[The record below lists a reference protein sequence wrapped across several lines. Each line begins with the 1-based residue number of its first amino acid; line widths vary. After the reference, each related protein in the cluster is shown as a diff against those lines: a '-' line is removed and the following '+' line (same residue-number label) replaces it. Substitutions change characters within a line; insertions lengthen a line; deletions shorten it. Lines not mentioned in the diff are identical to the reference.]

1 MEVSAKLSSKGQ
13 ITVPRSV
20 RDALHLVEG
29 DQVVFRVD
37 GERAILA
44 KTPDFLSLA
53 GSVAVPASVRGMPW
67 AEVIGAARRTRSTR
81 VARSR

>member
-20 RDALHLVEG
+20 RDALHLAEG

-37 GERAILA
+37 GQRAILA

-53 GSVAVPASVRGMPW
+53 GSVPVPAALRGAPWSEIVR
-67 AEVIGAARRTRSTR
+67 ASRRARGRRH
-81 VARSR
+81 VQAR

>member
-20 RDALHLVEG
+20 RDALQLAEG
-29 DQVVFRVD
+29 DQVVFRVE
-37 GERAILA
+37 GQRAILA

-53 GSVAVPASVRGMPW
+53 GSVPVPVALRGAPW
-67 AEVIGAARRTRSTR
+67 SEIVGAARR
-81 VARSR
+81 ARGLRQVRER